1 MWRLIRNFQPLN
13 ILINKSF
20 KDYIKKFNKYQFK
33 KRNNIIINHNI
44 KIWKKDYNWVNQWY
58 IMTIKKIDDFILNN
72 DNIEEDFINEEI

>member
-1 MWRLIRNFQPLN
+1 LWRLIRNFQPLN

-44 KIWKKDYNWVNQWY
+44 KIWKKDYNLVNQWY